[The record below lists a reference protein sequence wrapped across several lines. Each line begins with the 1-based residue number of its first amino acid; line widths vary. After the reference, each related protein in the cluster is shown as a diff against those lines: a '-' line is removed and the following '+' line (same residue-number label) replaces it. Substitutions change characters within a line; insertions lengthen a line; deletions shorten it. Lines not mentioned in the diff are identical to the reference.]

1 MAHKMAKQ
9 IASKMPP
16 KHWPINRQKTLSKK
30 LFKISYR
37 NCKISI
43 AKDQQSKAFLLFN
56 RDKKGN

>member
-16 KHWPINRQKTLSKK
+16 KHWPINRQKTLSKT

-43 AKDQQSKAFLLFN
+43 AKDQQSKAFFVI
-56 RDKKGN
+56 

>member
-9 IASKMPP
+9 IMYVKNAP
-16 KHWPINRQKTLSKK
+16 KHWPINRQKTLSKT

-43 AKDQQSKAFLLFN
+43 AKDQQSKAFFVI
-56 RDKKGN
+56 